1 MAKVQ
6 LLHRLRLVPG
16 PAPIVATP
24 APTAKP
30 IAPVQDA
37 DRRTLSFQ
45 RGPAPGAR
53 FTPDYVSEIAR
64 FAYFWAWPLV
74 NVFNRYIAFKRV
86 RRPILVGG
94 IAPVAPIN
102 HVAMLHD
109 YIGWKQRY
117 IACPSQD
124 LIYGFGILDLA
135 REPVVVQVPD
145 FGKRYWVYQATDL
158 RTDGFA
164 NLGTMYGTKPGFYLL
179 SGPDWDG
186 KAPSGI
192 AASFRGSTNVATLI
206 PRVFQEDD
214 KADNEVLQP
223 LIQEIAVY
231 PLSEFDGKVKTR
243 DWSSLPSLPWIK
255 LGEEEWKWVDPATF
269 FDILPEVLDAARPL
283 PGEEALYA
291 LVRSV
296 LHAAAVDKTLRKVLK
311 DAAAEADET
320 LVKPLLQF
328 RNFGIPLP
336 DNWTTV
342 INSAEFGTDYYTRT
356 AVAKSN
362 IFINRPRETRF
373 ISIRTSICEAGGS
386 LVPGDTPSPLKRPR
400 PSKASGRSPS
410 ITGSTS
416 SRRTR
421 SIVSRS
427 APRARACASSLTALS
442 SSMCRTSRQPTT
454 SYRTGYLL
462 RLTNSRFTFAS
473 IGLSRKLPRDAGL
486 RLRSSPLRHHSVT
499 MT

>member
-37 DRRTLSFQ
+37 DRRTLSFP

-94 IAPVAPIN
+94 IAPVALIN

-109 YIGWKQRY
+109 HIGWKQRY

-145 FGKRYWVYQATDL
+145 FGL
-158 RTDGFA
+158 
-164 NLGTMYGTKPGFYLL
+164 LGL
-179 SGPDWDG
+179 SGHRSQDRRFRQSWHDVRHEAGLVRP
-186 KAPSGI
+186 PSGI

-269 FDILPEVLDAARPL
+269 FDILPKCSTPPARFP
-283 PGEEALYA
+283 
-291 LVRSV
+291 VR
-296 LHAAAVDKTLRKVLK
+296 RR
-311 DAAAEADET
+311 
-320 LVKPLLQF
+320 F
-328 RNFGIPLP
+328 
-336 DNWTTV
+336 
-342 INSAEFGTDYYTRT
+342 TRW
-356 AVAKSN
+356 
-362 IFINRPRETRF
+362 
-373 ISIRTSICEAGGS
+373 
-386 LVPGDTPSPLKRPR
+386 
-400 PSKASGRSPS
+400 SGRC
-410 ITGSTS
+410 ST
-416 SRRTR
+416 RPWWTR
-421 SIVSRS
+421 
-427 APRARACASSLTALS
+427 PCAK
-442 SSMCRTSRQPTT
+442 C
-454 SYRTGYLL
+454 
-462 RLTNSRFTFAS
+462 
-473 IGLSRKLPRDAGL
+473 
-486 RLRSSPLRHHSVT
+486 
-499 MT
+499 

>member
-1 MAKVQ
+1 MQAIPSIMAALTSARTMEPIIAGFALGFLLLHDEGVQ

-16 PAPIVATP
+16 PAPIGATRAPP
-24 APTAKP
+24 ASP

-37 DRRTLSFQ
+37 DRRTLSFP

-94 IAPVAPIN
+94 IAPVALIN

-109 YIGWKQRY
+109 HIGWKQRY

-206 PRVFQEDD
+206 PRGFQEDE
-214 KADNEVLQP
+214 KADTKVLQP
-223 LIQEIAVY
+223 
-231 PLSEFDGKVKTR
+231 
-243 DWSSLPSLPWIK
+243 
-255 LGEEEWKWVDPATF
+255 
-269 FDILPEVLDAARPL
+269 
-283 PGEEALYA
+283 
-291 LVRSV
+291 
-296 LHAAAVDKTLRKVLK
+296 
-311 DAAAEADET
+311 
-320 LVKPLLQF
+320 
-328 RNFGIPLP
+328 
-336 DNWTTV
+336 
-342 INSAEFGTDYYTRT
+342 
-356 AVAKSN
+356 
-362 IFINRPRETRF
+362 
-373 ISIRTSICEAGGS
+373 
-386 LVPGDTPSPLKRPR
+386 
-400 PSKASGRSPS
+400 
-410 ITGSTS
+410 
-416 SRRTR
+416 
-421 SIVSRS
+421 
-427 APRARACASSLTALS
+427 
-442 SSMCRTSRQPTT
+442 
-454 SYRTGYLL
+454 
-462 RLTNSRFTFAS
+462 
-473 IGLSRKLPRDAGL
+473 
-486 RLRSSPLRHHSVT
+486 
-499 MT
+499 

>member
-53 FTPDYVSEIAR
+53 FTPDYVSGIAR
-64 FAYFWAWPLV
+64 LAYFWAWPLV

-145 FGKRYWVYQATDL
+145 FGLLGLSGDRSQDRRFRQSWHDVRYEA
-158 RTDGFA
+158 G
-164 NLGTMYGTKPGFYLL
+164 LL
-179 SGPDWDG
+179 SAVRP
-186 KAPSGI
+186 PSGI

-223 LIQEIAVY
+223 LIQAIAVY

-269 FDILPEVLDAARPL
+269 FDILPKCSTPPARFP
-283 PGEEALYA
+283 
-291 LVRSV
+291 VR
-296 LHAAAVDKTLRKVLK
+296 RR
-311 DAAAEADET
+311 
-320 LVKPLLQF
+320 F
-328 RNFGIPLP
+328 
-336 DNWTTV
+336 
-342 INSAEFGTDYYTRT
+342 TRW
-356 AVAKSN
+356 
-362 IFINRPRETRF
+362 
-373 ISIRTSICEAGGS
+373 
-386 LVPGDTPSPLKRPR
+386 
-400 PSKASGRSPS
+400 SGRC
-410 ITGSTS
+410 ST
-416 SRRTR
+416 RPWWTR
-421 SIVSRS
+421 
-427 APRARACASSLTALS
+427 PCAK
-442 SSMCRTSRQPTT
+442 C
-454 SYRTGYLL
+454 
-462 RLTNSRFTFAS
+462 
-473 IGLSRKLPRDAGL
+473 
-486 RLRSSPLRHHSVT
+486 
-499 MT
+499 

>member
-45 RGPAPGAR
+45 RVPAPGAR

-74 NVFNRYIAFKRV
+74 NVFKRYIAFKRV

-231 PLSEFDGKVKTR
+231 PLSEFDGKVKMR

-255 LGEEEWKWVDPATF
+255 LGEEEWKWIDPATF

-362 IFINRPRETRF
+362 IFINRPRETRYF
-373 ISIRTSICEAGGS
+373 YQDLDMRGGRLTGTGRYTITFKETPPVKGFWSITLYNRQHFFATNALNRFSLGTKSKGLRFEPDGS
-386 LVPGDTPSPLKRPR
+386 LVIHVQNEPPTDDKLSNWLPAPPDEFSLYIRVYWPLEE
-400 PSKASGRSPS
+400 
-410 ITGSTS
+410 
-416 SRRTR
+416 
-421 SIVSRS
+421 
-427 APRARACASSLTALS
+427 
-442 SSMCRTSRQPTT
+442 
-454 SYRTGYLL
+454 
-462 RLTNSRFTFAS
+462 
-473 IGLSRKLPRDAGL
+473 LPRDAGL

>member
-94 IAPVAPIN
+94 IAPVALIN

-145 FGKRYWVYQATDL
+145 FGKRYWVYQSTDL

-269 FDILPEVLDAARPL
+269 FDILPKCSTPPARFP
-283 PGEEALYA
+283 
-291 LVRSV
+291 VR
-296 LHAAAVDKTLRKVLK
+296 RR
-311 DAAAEADET
+311 
-320 LVKPLLQF
+320 F
-328 RNFGIPLP
+328 
-336 DNWTTV
+336 
-342 INSAEFGTDYYTRT
+342 TRW
-356 AVAKSN
+356 
-362 IFINRPRETRF
+362 
-373 ISIRTSICEAGGS
+373 
-386 LVPGDTPSPLKRPR
+386 
-400 PSKASGRSPS
+400 SGRC
-410 ITGSTS
+410 ST
-416 SRRTR
+416 RPWWTR
-421 SIVSRS
+421 
-427 APRARACASSLTALS
+427 PCAK
-442 SSMCRTSRQPTT
+442 C
-454 SYRTGYLL
+454 
-462 RLTNSRFTFAS
+462 
-473 IGLSRKLPRDAGL
+473 
-486 RLRSSPLRHHSVT
+486 
-499 MT
+499 

>member
-37 DRRTLSFQ
+37 DRRTLSFP

-164 NLGTMYGTKPGFYLL
+164 NLSTMYGTKPGFYLL
-179 SGPDWDG
+179 SGPR
-186 KAPSGI
+186 
-192 AASFRGSTNVATLI
+192 RGS
-206 PRVFQEDD
+206 PR
-214 KADNEVLQP
+214 A
-223 LIQEIAVY
+223 
-231 PLSEFDGKVKTR
+231 S
-243 DWSSLPSLPWIK
+243 
-255 LGEEEWKWVDPATF
+255 
-269 FDILPEVLDAARPL
+269 AARPM
-283 PGEEALYA
+283 
-291 LVRSV
+291 
-296 LHAAAVDKTLRKVLK
+296 
-311 DAAAEADET
+311 
-320 LVKPLLQF
+320 
-328 RNFGIPLP
+328 
-336 DNWTTV
+336 
-342 INSAEFGTDYYTRT
+342 
-356 AVAKSN
+356 
-362 IFINRPRETRF
+362 
-373 ISIRTSICEAGGS
+373 
-386 LVPGDTPSPLKRPR
+386 
-400 PSKASGRSPS
+400 
-410 ITGSTS
+410 
-416 SRRTR
+416 SRR
-421 SIVSRS
+421 
-427 APRARACASSLTALS
+427 
-442 SSMCRTSRQPTT
+442 
-454 SYRTGYLL
+454 
-462 RLTNSRFTFAS
+462 
-473 IGLSRKLPRDAGL
+473 
-486 RLRSSPLRHHSVT
+486 
-499 MT
+499 

>member
-1 MAKVQ
+1 
-6 LLHRLRLVPG
+6 
-16 PAPIVATP
+16 
-24 APTAKP
+24 
-30 IAPVQDA
+30 VQDA
-37 DRRTLSFQ
+37 DRRTLSFP

-94 IAPVAPIN
+94 IAPVALIN

-109 YIGWKQRY
+109 HIGWKQRY

-145 FGKRYWVYQATDL
+145 FGLLGLSGDRSQDRRFRQSWHDVRYEA
-158 RTDGFA
+158 G
-164 NLGTMYGTKPGFYLL
+164 LL
-179 SGPDWDG
+179 SAVRP
-186 KAPSGI
+186 PSGI

-296 LHAAAVDKTLRKVLK
+296 LDAAAVDKTLRKVLK

-362 IFINRPRETRF
+362 IFINRPRETRYF
-373 ISIRTSICEAGGS
+373 YQDLDMRGGRLTGTGRYTITFKETPPVKGFWSITLYNQQHFFATIALNRFSLGTKSKGLRFEPDGS
-386 LVPGDTPSPLKRPR
+386 LVIHVQNEPPTDDRLSNWLP
-400 PSKASGRSPS
+400 
-410 ITGSTS
+410 
-416 SRRTR
+416 
-421 SIVSRS
+421 
-427 APRARACASSLTALS
+427 APPDEFSLYI
-442 SSMCRTSRQPTT
+442 RV
-454 SYRTGYLL
+454 
-462 RLTNSRFTFAS
+462 
-473 IGLSRKLPRDAGL
+473 SRKLPRDAGL